1 MRILI
6 ASGDRRVREAGASGV
21 VLHHAEE
28 LQKLGH
34 QVDVWFFDDVVPTPH
49 WPARFR
55 SLEFATV
62 LSRRIRS
69 NPAQFDVLNI
79 HAPFGCV
86 YGLARKFS
94 FKPMPPYVFTL
105 QGSEERYVSTMRR
118 EHHKGRATNFAW
130 KNRVWHRL
138 YHQTMYNYSIST
150 ADFGNVANR
159 EGWIISELKYGHP
172 SGRIWYV
179 PNGTTAQFFRPRTFS
194 ESSATKLLYVGTW
207 LDRKGIYY
215 LVDAFSALAVRD
227 PHLRLTIAGCLVSD
241 ERVKTDF
248 PQSLRDRLNVV
259 PFLRRA
265 EMPDVY
271 SSHDIFVFPSLMEG
285 MPLTLIEAMATAMP
299 VVTTNTCGMA
309 DVVEHNGNG
318 LLVPPADA
326 PQLAAAI
333 GDLIT
338 SRELR
343 ERLGTAAQA
352 TATHYTWDKIV
363 PQLEQILQLAVRS
376 RQAGPGK

>member
-6 ASGDRRVREAGASGV
+6 ASGDRRVREAGAAGV
-21 VLHHAEE
+21 VFHHAEE

-34 QVDVWFFDDVVPTPH
+34 QVDVWFFDDVIPSPR
-49 WPARFR
+49 WPARFS
-55 SLEFATV
+55 SLEFATA

-69 NPAQFDVLNI
+69 SPAQFEVVNI

-86 YGLARKFS
+86 YGLARTISSKRT
-94 FKPMPPYVFTL
+94 PPYVFTM
-105 QGSEERYVSTMRR
+105 QGSEERYESTMRR
-118 EHHKGRATNFAW
+118 EHHKGRATNFAL

-138 YHQTMYNYSIST
+138 YHQNMYNYSIST

-159 EGWIISELKYGHP
+159 EGWIISELKHGHL

-179 PNGTTAQFFRPRTFS
+179 PNGTTAEFFRARTFS
-194 ESSATKLLYVGTW
+194 AGPATRLLYVGTW

-227 PHLRLTIAGCLVSD
+227 QHLRLTIAGCLVSD
-241 ERVKTDF
+241 EHVKADF
-248 PQSLRDRLNVV
+248 PHSVRDRLNIL

-265 EMPDVY
+265 EMPDLY

-309 DVVEHNGNG
+309 DVVEHNRNG
-318 LLVPPADA
+318 LLVPAADA

-333 GDLIT
+333 EDLIA
-338 SRELR
+338 SCELR

-352 TATHYTWDKIV
+352 TATQYTWDKIV
-363 PQLEQILQLAVRS
+363 PQLEHILQLAIRS
-376 RQAGPGK
+376 RRARRAK